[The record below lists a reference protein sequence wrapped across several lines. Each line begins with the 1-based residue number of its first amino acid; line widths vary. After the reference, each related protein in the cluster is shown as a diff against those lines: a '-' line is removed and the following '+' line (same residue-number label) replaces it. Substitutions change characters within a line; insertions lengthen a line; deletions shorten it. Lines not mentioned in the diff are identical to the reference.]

1 MKKQLIYILVL
12 LLFPVVNIAGQN
24 IVLKTTKGRLFYEE
38 YYVLKSDTSVKN
50 GIYIRKFRD
59 YIVER
64 GAYKNGEKFGI
75 WVYFSL
81 DGMFEF
87 EYDYNLKKV
96 TKIANRQTQEEY
108 MRTPVFFD
116 GSPIIPYLYLVSHV
130 CYPDEAK
137 NKDITGRISLQLNI
151 SHDGQITALSLS
163 KNLHPLLDKEVLKV
177 AKTFP
182 ADWKWIPAT
191 YNGNNID
198 SEYQID
204 IEFELYEK

>member
-1 MKKQLIYILVL
+1 M
-12 LLFPVVNIAGQN
+12 
-24 IVLKTTKGRLFYEE
+24 
-38 YYVLKSDTSVKN
+38 
-50 GIYIRKFRD
+50 YIRKFRD

-64 GAYKNGEKFGI
+64 GDYINGQKSGR

-81 DGMFEF
+81 DGVFEF

-96 TKIANRQTQEEY
+96 TKIANRQTPEEY
-108 MRTPVFFD
+108 MQTPVFFD
-116 GSPIIPYLYLVSHV
+116 GSPIIPYLYLVSNV

-137 NKDITGRISLQLNI
+137 NQNITGKISLKLNI

-163 KNLHPLLDKEVLKV
+163 QSLHPLLDKEVLKV

-182 ADWKWIPAT
+182 MDWKWIPAT

-204 IEFELYEK
+204 IEFELYDE